1 MSDNTTN
8 TLGTI
13 SARDDTPEA
22 LHIAEQLAT
31 SLAGALNFRQHGD
44 ATFAVLPEGYA
55 LQDIT
60 ATIEK
65 AAPERNRAQGTV
77 TLGDIDSMLAY
88 CTDQASEDRGYIYAD
103 PDTRSITAVF
113 NDQRDA
119 GFHGWR
125 DHRAHFVAQ
134 LTPECKKWL
143 EFNAKPMGQAEFA
156 EFIEDNFTDLN
167 GQDAQTLL
175 SVATTIQAATGINF
189 SSARRLQDGQVQL
202 TYNEVIDAKAG
213 ADGALKIPQTF
224 TLGLRIFKNGDGYKL
239 TARLK
244 YRLISGNVKFWY
256 ELERPERAIEDAFTG
271 YVNTVREKS
280 GYTVLIGKP

>member
-1 MSDNTTN
+1 MSDTTTN
-8 TLGTI
+8 TLGAIGAAATEC
-13 SARDDTPEA
+13 EA
-22 LHIAEQLAT
+22 LQIAEQLAA
-31 SLAGALNFRQHGD
+31 SVAGALQLRNHGN
-44 ATFAVLPEGYA
+44 ATFATLPAGYQ

-60 ATIEK
+60 AKIEQAEPQRSRK
-65 AAPERNRAQGTV
+65 QGV
-77 TLGDIDSMLAY
+77 VILGDVASLLAY
-88 CTDQASEDRGYIYAD
+88 CADQAAQDYGYIYAD
-103 PDTRSITAVF
+103 PDSRTIAAVF
-113 NDQRDA
+113 NDQRDVP
-119 GFHGWR
+119 GWR
-125 DHRAHFVAQ
+125 DHRAHFTAQ
-134 LTPECKKWL
+134 ITPECKRWL
-143 EFNAKPMGQAEFA
+143 EHDKKAMGQAEFS
-156 EFIEDNFTDLN
+156 EFIEDNFADLN

-175 SVATTIQAATGINF
+175 NVATTIQASTGINF
-189 SSARRLQDGQVQL
+189 NSARRLQDGQVQL

-244 YRLISGNVKFWY
+244 YRLASGSVKFWY